1 MIYFIIGTKAQLIK
15 MAPIMRILADQNIP
29 YRYISTGQH
38 RETMADILDN
48 FSLREADYQM
58 YTGPDIVSIS
68 SMLLWS
74 IKIIIKT
81 ILKKKEIF
89 EGGETGIVLVHG
101 DTFSTLIGA
110 IMGRI
115 AKLKVGHVES
125 GLRSFNILHPFPEEL
140 TRLAT
145 FRLSDVMFC
154 PGDWAV
160 ENLKAYSGKKI
171 NIHANTLFDAL
182 CMAKNFPPPSNLSI
196 PSCEFGIVTLHRF
209 ENLHAK
215 STLLKLINIV
225 EYIALTKKLLF
236 ILHKPTEHKLKKYGL
251 YDRVARNANIELRPR
266 YDYFR
271 FVKLMSKAK
280 FIVSDGGSNQEEC
293 AYIGKPILLLR
304 KATERQEGLGAN
316 CVLSK
321 YDLNVIKIFIDNI
334 NRYEVYSERPEISPS
349 ELIVRECVQYI

>member
-1 MIYFIIGTKAQLIK
+1 
-15 MAPIMRILADQNIP
+15 
-29 YRYISTGQH
+29 
-38 RETMADILDN
+38 
-48 FSLREADYQM
+48 
-58 YTGPDIVSIS
+58 
-68 SMLLWS
+68 
-74 IKIIIKT
+74 
-81 ILKKKEIF
+81 
-89 EGGETGIVLVHG
+89 GGESGIVLVHG

-125 GLRSFNILHPFPEEL
+125 GLRSFNIFHPFPEEL

-182 CMAKNFPPPSNLSI
+182 CMAKNFPTPSNLSI

-225 EYIALTKKLLF
+225 EYIALTQQLLF
-236 ILHKPTEHKLKKYGL
+236 ILHKPTDHQVNKYGL
-251 YDRVARNANIELRPR
+251 YDRDRRHANMDLRPSVA
-266 YDYFR
+266 YGGFR
-271 FVKLMSKAK
+271 KL
-280 FIVSDGGSNQEEC
+280 
-293 AYIGKPILLLR
+293 
-304 KATERQEGLGAN
+304 
-316 CVLSK
+316 
-321 YDLNVIKIFIDNI
+321 
-334 NRYEVYSERPEISPS
+334 
-349 ELIVRECVQYI
+349 